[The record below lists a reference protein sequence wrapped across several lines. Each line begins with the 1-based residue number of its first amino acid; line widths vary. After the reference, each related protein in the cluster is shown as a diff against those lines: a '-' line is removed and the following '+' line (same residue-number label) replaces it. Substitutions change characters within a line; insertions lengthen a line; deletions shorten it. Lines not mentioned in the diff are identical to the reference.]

1 MPEVHSKNGT
11 HFSSCISQII
21 FVEGGLFSDEV
32 LHLKV
37 GSPSRRVLEVLPPH
51 IKVRV
56 EDKIGRKCRGN
67 AVDLSWLLTAHENPG
82 SACLPFS
89 PSIRDLPSNCHGSMA
104 ARPPSFPGAFSFP
117 PDEQGQLFYDYE
129 GASSLCK

>member
-1 MPEVHSKNGT
+1 M
-11 HFSSCISQII
+11 
-21 FVEGGLFSDEV
+21 EGGLFSDEV

-37 GSPSRRVLEVLPPH
+37 GSPSRRLLEVLPPH

-82 SACLPFS
+82 GALALSLSPFVGPRSA
-89 PSIRDLPSNCHGSMA
+89 I
-104 ARPPSFPGAFSFP
+104 
-117 PDEQGQLFYDYE
+117 
-129 GASSLCK
+129 